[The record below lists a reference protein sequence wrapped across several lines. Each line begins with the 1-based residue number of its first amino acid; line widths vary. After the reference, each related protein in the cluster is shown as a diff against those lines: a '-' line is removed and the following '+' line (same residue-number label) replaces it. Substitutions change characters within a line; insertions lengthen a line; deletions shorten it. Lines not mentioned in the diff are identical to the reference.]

1 MGRLQTIDALRGV
14 AALFVLLGHAATFF
28 DLQHIPRFWLAVDL
42 FFLISGY
49 VLGAVYEPR
58 FRVGLTAT
66 AFMKARILRLYPLY
80 LVGLALGMVSGIAA
94 LVLKRGDLSLWEFVI
109 ALLTGL
115 LMLPSPT
122 WTGADSLFPLNFPAW
137 SLFFELVANLVLAL
151 IWRRL
156 TTPILLL
163 IIAVSAAGMLAYG
176 DPGAGQ
182 SWSSILGGFPRV
194 GFSFFLGILIQRH
207 RRPSRSAGWLPWL
220 AVTSVAAVL
229 WLRELP
235 GGALA
240 DFATVF
246 LIFPAML
253 WLVAEREPK
262 LGRIAQ
268 ALGAM
273 SYPLYVI
280 HAPLISIITRGIV
293 FFGHKPEPMAPWL
306 GIATVLSL
314 CGSALIL
321 ARFYDRWARTKME
334 RWIARR

>member
-28 DLQHIPRFWLAVDL
+28 DLQHFPRFWLAVDL

-49 VLGAVYEPR
+49 VLAAVYEPR
-58 FRVGLTAT
+58 FREGLTAT
-66 AFMKARILRLYPLY
+66 AFLKARLLRLYPLY
-80 LVGLALGMVSGIAA
+80 LVGLVVGIISAIAA
-94 LVLKRGDLSLWEFVI
+94 LALKRGDLSAGQFVV
-109 ALLTGL
+109 AVLSGL

-122 WTGADSLFPLNFPAW
+122 WAGDDSLFPLNFPAW
-137 SLFFELVANLVLAL
+137 SLFFELVANLALAL
-151 IWRRL
+151 LWRRL
-156 TTPILLL
+156 TTPMLLL
-163 IIAVSAAGMLAYG
+163 IVATSAAGMLAYG
-176 DPGAGQ
+176 DPGAGE
-182 SWSSILGGFPRV
+182 SWSSILGGIPRV
-194 GFSFFLGILIQRH
+194 GFSFFLGVLIQRY
-207 RRPSRSAGWLPWL
+207 RRPSRSPGWSPWFAVAGL
-220 AVTSVAAVL
+220 ATVL
-229 WLRELP
+229 WLRNLP

-240 DFATVF
+240 DFATVV
-246 LIFPAML
+246 LVFPAIL

-262 LGRIAQ
+262 LSDMAQ

-314 CGSALIL
+314 CGLALL
-321 ARFYDRWARTKME
+321 LDRFYDRWARMKIG
-334 RWIARR
+334 RWITRR

>member
-49 VLGAVYEPR
+49 VLAAVYEPR
-58 FRVGLTAT
+58 FREGLTAT
-66 AFMKARILRLYPLY
+66 AFLKARLLRLYPLY
-80 LVGLALGMVSGIAA
+80 LVGLVVGIISAIAA
-94 LVLKRGDLSLWEFVI
+94 LALKRGDLSAGEFVV
-109 ALLTGL
+109 AVLSGL

-122 WTGADSLFPLNFPAW
+122 WAGDDSLFPLNFPAW
-137 SLFFELVANLVLAL
+137 SLFFELVANLALAL
-151 IWRRL
+151 LWRRL
-156 TTPILLL
+156 TTPMLLL
-163 IIAVSAAGMLAYG
+163 IVATSAAGMLAYG
-176 DPGAGQ
+176 DPGAGE
-182 SWSSILGGFPRV
+182 SWSSILGGIPRV
-194 GFSFFLGILIQRH
+194 GFSFFLGVLIQRY
-207 RRPSRSAGWLPWL
+207 RRPSRSPGWSPWFAVAGL
-220 AVTSVAAVL
+220 ATVL
-229 WLRELP
+229 WLRNLP

-246 LIFPAML
+246 LVFPVIL

-262 LGRIAQ
+262 LSDMAQ

-314 CGSALIL
+314 CGLALL
-321 ARFYDRWARTKME
+321 LDRFYDRWARMKIG
-334 RWIARR
+334 RWITRR